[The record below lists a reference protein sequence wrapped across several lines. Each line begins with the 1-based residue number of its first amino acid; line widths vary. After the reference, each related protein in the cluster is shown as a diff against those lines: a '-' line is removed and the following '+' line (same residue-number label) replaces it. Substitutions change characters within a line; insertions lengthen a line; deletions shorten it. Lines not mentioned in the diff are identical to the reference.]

1 MSARTDC
8 EEKMGLFSR
17 KKPKIKVTST
27 KKDGFSGWL
36 KCTHCS
42 ELIHAN
48 ELSSNLNCC
57 PKCSYHYR
65 LSADDRVRLLTDE
78 NSFEELFKD
87 IYPKDVLGFV
97 DTEAYI
103 GRLQA
108 AKQKSGRD
116 DAILTGRAHLDGQD
130 FALGV
135 LDFTFM
141 GGSMGSVVGERLSR
155 LVEYAMDHS
164 LPLVIVSTSGGARMQ
179 ESTLSLMQ
187 MAKTSA
193 VLARFH
199 AKGLL
204 YISILTNPTTGGVTA
219 SFASLGDILIAEPN
233 ALICFAGP
241 RVIEQIL
248 GKPLPEGAQHSEFLL
263 QYGMIDSIIPRHQLR
278 RTLSLLLDYAVSGQK
293 KDKE

>member
-1 MSARTDC
+1 
-8 EEKMGLFSR
+8 MGLFSR

-36 KCTHCS
+36 KCAGCN

-57 PKCSYHYR
+57 PKCSHHYR
-65 LSADDRVRLLTDE
+65 LSAEDRIALLTDE
-78 NSFEELFKD
+78 HGFEELFAD
-87 IYPKDVLGFV
+87 IYPTDALGFV
-97 DTEAYI
+97 DTEPYVN
-103 GRLQA
+103 RLKA
-108 AKQKSGRD
+108 SKEKSGRD
-116 DAILTGRAHLDGQD
+116 DALITGKARLDGREY
-130 FALGV
+130 ALGV

-155 LVEYAMDHS
+155 LIEYAAEHS
-164 LPLVIVSTSGGARMQ
+164 LPLVVVSTSGGARMQ
-179 ESTLSLMQ
+179 ESILSLMQ

-193 VLARFH
+193 VLARYH
-199 AKGLL
+199 EKGLL

-248 GKPLPEGAQHSEFLL
+248 GKPLPEGAQQSEFLL
-263 QYGMIDSIIPRHQLR
+263 QHGMIDSIVPRRDLR
-278 RTLSLLLDYAVSGQK
+278 RTLSLILGYTSHD
-293 KDKE
+293 